1 MGDNV
6 NDKKFVKYTS
16 LIVVFLFIC
25 GLIFAT
31 IRLYQ
36 SANSRLNHNEIEN
49 QNKLDKIKESNRIK
63 TLGRKDAK
71 KDVVVFIDYRCE
83 ACHQFHKDYFKKIES
98 LIKKNKIQYTE
109 VAYSSIDDYS
119 KDFTQLDIAASQ
131 ILNQQQY
138 MKFKELVYKETNK
151 DQPQVKNVVDHF
163 KFDTQT
169 QIYNNYHKNKNA
181 QLDLNQ
187 FGQKMHIKR
196 TPTIFIDGQ
205 KITSSKQLKKELK

>member
-1 MGDNV
+1 M
-6 NDKKFVKYTS
+6 NDKRFVKYAS

-25 GLIFAT
+25 GLIFASL
-31 IRLYQ
+31 RLYQ
-36 SANSRLNHNEIEN
+36 SANSRLNHHEIEN

-119 KDFTQLDIAASQ
+119 RDFTQLDIAASQ
-131 ILNQQQY
+131 ILNQKQY
-138 MKFKELVYKETNK
+138 IKFKKIVYKETNK
-151 DQPQVKNVVDHF
+151 DQPQVKNVVNHF
-163 KFDTQT
+163 NFNT
-169 QIYNNYHKNKNA
+169 HK
-181 QLDLNQ
+181 LILN
-187 FGQKMHIKR
+187 
-196 TPTIFIDGQ
+196 
-205 KITSSKQLKKELK
+205 